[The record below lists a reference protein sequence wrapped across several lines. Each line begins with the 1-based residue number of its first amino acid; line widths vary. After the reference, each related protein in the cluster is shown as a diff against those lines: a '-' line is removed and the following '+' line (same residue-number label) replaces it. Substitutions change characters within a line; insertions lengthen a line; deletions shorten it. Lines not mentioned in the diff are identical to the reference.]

1 MIREKSINMNY
12 SISPN
17 LFSIY
22 WFYEKR
28 DSVSVAGAMVICL
41 LMGVL
46 WLMPKSY
53 TEPVIAATEMMALL
67 ENVPVPPIEK
77 PVEKKIQEKK
87 IENKIEKFE
96 KKVVEKSIDAPLVND
111 PLAEKVSEAP
121 SKPNKSES
129 QSSNSVASAP
139 SQTIHQAISIAARY
153 ESILK
158 AYLEKIKR
166 YPSSREARLAR
177 PEGVVKLWLELSRT
191 GELVAVG
198 ILESSG
204 FNLLDSETLKTI
216 KSGSFPA
223 FPDGAFLGEATH
235 KFIANM
241 NYTLSSN

>member
-1 MIREKSINMNY
+1 MSH

-17 LFSIY
+17 LFSPY

-28 DSVSVAGAMVICL
+28 ESVSVSGALVLCL
-41 LMGVL
+41 LIAVL

-87 IENKIEKFE
+87 IDNKIEKPVE
-96 KKVVEKSIDAPLVND
+96 KKVVEKSVDAPLVND
-111 PLAEKVSEAP
+111 PLAEKVSESP
-121 SKPNKSES
+121 TKQNRSENQTS
-129 QSSNSVASAP
+129 SSNAVASIP
-139 SQTIHQAISIAARY
+139 NQTIQQAISIAAKY

-177 PEGVVKLWLELSRT
+177 PEGIVKVWLELSRT
-191 GELVAVG
+191 GELIAVG

>member
-1 MIREKSINMNY
+1 MSY

-17 LFSIY
+17 LFSPY

-28 DSVSVAGAMVICL
+28 ESVSVSGALVLCL
-41 LMGVL
+41 LITVL

-53 TEPVIAATEMMALL
+53 TEPVIAATEMIALL

-77 PVEKKIQEKK
+77 PV
-87 IENKIEKFE
+87 E

-111 PLAEKVSEAP
+111 PLAEKVSESP
-121 SKPNKSES
+121 TKQNRSENQTS
-129 QSSNSVASAP
+129 SSNPVASIP
-139 SQTIHQAISIAARY
+139 NQTIQQAISIAAKY

-177 PEGVVKLWLELSRT
+177 PEGIVKVWLELSRT
-191 GELVAVG
+191 GELIAVG

>member
-1 MIREKSINMNY
+1 MSH

-17 LFSIY
+17 LFSPY

-28 DSVSVAGAMVICL
+28 ESVSVSGAIVLCL
-41 LMGVL
+41 LIAVL

-87 IENKIEKFE
+87 IDNKIEKPVE
-96 KKVVEKSIDAPLVND
+96 KKVVEKSVDAPLVND
-111 PLAEKVSEAP
+111 PLAEKVSETP
-121 SKPNKSES
+121 TKQNRSENQTS
-129 QSSNSVASAP
+129 SSNAVASIP
-139 SQTIHQAISIAARY
+139 NQTIQQAISLAARY

-177 PEGVVKLWLELSRT
+177 PEGIVKVWLELSRT
-191 GELVAVG
+191 GELIAVG

>member
-1 MIREKSINMNY
+1 MSH

-17 LFSIY
+17 LFSTY

-28 DSVSVAGAMVICL
+28 ESISVSGAMVVCL

-67 ENVPVPPIEK
+67 ENMPVPQIEK

-87 IENKIEKFE
+87 IDNKIEKLVE
-96 KKVVEKSIDAPLVND
+96 KKVVEKSVDAPLVND
-111 PLAEKVSEAP
+111 PLAEKVSETP
-121 SKPNKSES
+121 TKQNRSENQTS
-129 QSSNSVASAP
+129 SSNAVASIP
-139 SQTIHQAISIAARY
+139 NQTIQQAISLAARY

-177 PEGVVKLWLELSRT
+177 PEGIVKVWLELSRT
-191 GELVAVG
+191 GELIAVG

>member
-1 MIREKSINMNY
+1 MNH
-12 SISPN
+12 SLSPN
-17 LFSIY
+17 IFSTY

-28 DSVSVAGAMVICL
+28 ESISFSGAIVLCL
-41 LMGVL
+41 LIAVM

-53 TEPVIAATEMMALL
+53 KEPVIAATEMMALL
-67 ENVPVPPIEK
+67 ENMPVPQIEK
-77 PVEKKIQEKK
+77 PVEKKIEEKKVEKK
-87 IENKIEKFE
+87 IEKVEKVE
-96 KKVVEKSIDAPLVND
+96 NKVVEKPVSAPLVND
-111 PLAEKVSEAP
+111 PFAENVSPTPAKQNKTENQAAATPASPPTQVIQQAVALAAK
-121 SKPNKSES
+121 
-129 QSSNSVASAP
+129 
-139 SQTIHQAISIAARY
+139 Y

-177 PEGVVKLWLELSRT
+177 PEGIVRVWLELSRT
-191 GELVAVG
+191 GELIAVG
-198 ILESSG
+198 IMESSG
-204 FNLLDSETLKTI
+204 FNVLDSETLKTI

>member
-1 MIREKSINMNY
+1 MSH

-17 LFSIY
+17 LFSPY

-28 DSVSVAGAMVICL
+28 ESVSVSGALVLCL
-41 LMGVL
+41 LITVL

-87 IENKIEKFE
+87 IENKIEKPVE

-111 PLAEKVSEAP
+111 PLAEKVSESP
-121 SKPNKSES
+121 TKQNRSENQTS
-129 QSSNSVASAP
+129 SSNPVASIP
-139 SQTIHQAISIAARY
+139 NQTIQQAISIAAKY

-177 PEGVVKLWLELSRT
+177 PEGIVKVWLELSRT
-191 GELVAVG
+191 GELIAVG

-223 FPDGAFLGEATH
+223 FPDGAFLGETTH

>member
-1 MIREKSINMNY
+1 MSH

-17 LFSIY
+17 LFSPY

-28 DSVSVAGAMVICL
+28 ESVSVSGALVLCL
-41 LMGVL
+41 LIAVL

-87 IENKIEKFE
+87 IENKIEKPVE

-111 PLAEKVSEAP
+111 PLAEKVSESP
-121 SKPNKSES
+121 TKQNKSENQTS
-129 QSSNSVASAP
+129 SSNAVASIP
-139 SQTIHQAISIAARY
+139 NQTIQQAISLAARY
-153 ESILK
+153 ESIIK

-177 PEGVVKLWLELSRT
+177 PEGIVKVWLELSRT
-191 GELVAVG
+191 GELIAVG

>member
-1 MIREKSINMNY
+1 MSH

-17 LFSIY
+17 LFSPY

-28 DSVSVAGAMVICL
+28 ESVSVSGAIVLCL
-41 LMGVL
+41 LIAVL

-87 IENKIEKFE
+87 IDNKIEKPVE

-111 PLAEKVSEAP
+111 PLAEKVSESP
-121 SKPNKSES
+121 TKQNRSENQTS
-129 QSSNSVASAP
+129 SSNAVASIP
-139 SQTIHQAISIAARY
+139 NQTIQQAISIAAKY

-177 PEGVVKLWLELSRT
+177 PEGIVKVWLELSRT
-191 GELVAVG
+191 GELIAVG

>member
-1 MIREKSINMNY
+1 MSH

-17 LFSIY
+17 LFSPY

-28 DSVSVAGAMVICL
+28 ESVSVSGALVLCL
-41 LMGVL
+41 LIAVL

-87 IENKIEKFE
+87 IENKIEKPVE
-96 KKVVEKSIDAPLVND
+96 KRVVEKSIDAPLVND
-111 PLAEKVSEAP
+111 PLAEKVSESP
-121 SKPNKSES
+121 TKQNKSENQTS
-129 QSSNSVASAP
+129 SSNAVASIP
-139 SQTIHQAISIAARY
+139 NQTIQQAISLAARY

-177 PEGVVKLWLELSRT
+177 PEGIVKVWLELSRT
-191 GELVAVG
+191 GELIAVG

>member
-1 MIREKSINMNY
+1 MSY

-17 LFSIY
+17 LFSPY

-28 DSVSVAGAMVICL
+28 ESVSVSGALVLCL
-41 LMGVL
+41 LITVL

-53 TEPVIAATEMMALL
+53 TEPVIAATEMIALL

-87 IENKIEKFE
+87 IENKIEKPVE

-111 PLAEKVSEAP
+111 PLAEKVSESP
-121 SKPNKSES
+121 TKQNRSENQTS
-129 QSSNSVASAP
+129 SSNPVASIP
-139 SQTIHQAISIAARY
+139 NQTIQQAISIAAKY

-177 PEGVVKLWLELSRT
+177 PEGIVKVWLELSRT
-191 GELVAVG
+191 GELIAVG

>member
-1 MIREKSINMNY
+1 
-12 SISPN
+12 
-17 LFSIY
+17 
-22 WFYEKR
+22 
-28 DSVSVAGAMVICL
+28 
-41 LMGVL
+41 
-46 WLMPKSY
+46 MPKSY
-53 TEPVIAATEMMALL
+53 TEPVIAATEMIALL

-87 IENKIEKFE
+87 IENKIEKPVE

-111 PLAEKVSEAP
+111 PLAEKVSESP
-121 SKPNKSES
+121 TKQNRSENQTS
-129 QSSNSVASAP
+129 SSNPVASIP
-139 SQTIHQAISIAARY
+139 NQTIQQAISIAAKY

-177 PEGVVKLWLELSRT
+177 PEGIVKVWLELSRT
-191 GELVAVG
+191 GELIAVG

>member
-1 MIREKSINMNY
+1 MSH

-17 LFSIY
+17 LFSPY

-28 DSVSVAGAMVICL
+28 ESVSVSGAIVLCL
-41 LMGVL
+41 LIAVL

-87 IENKIEKFE
+87 IDNKIEKPVE
-96 KKVVEKSIDAPLVND
+96 KKVVEKSVDAPLVND
-111 PLAEKVSEAP
+111 PLAEKVSETP
-121 SKPNKSES
+121 TKQNRSENQTS
-129 QSSNSVASAP
+129 SSNTVASIPNQAI
-139 SQTIHQAISIAARY
+139 QQAISLAARY

-177 PEGVVKLWLELSRT
+177 PEGIVKVWLELSRT
-191 GELVAVG
+191 GELIAVG